1 MVLMRY
7 FETWIIQ
14 LYRALKMENDRA
26 VELNDA
32 CSSLHIIG
40 NGFVYGK
47 IKNSTQSTVLFVR
60 ILKAWHFKLRK
71 CISHQERSHLRILV
85 STKGAAIVK
94 WSSRTQIMRKRYFE
108 NILSLKSQ
116 DTGPRYPKLVPRDPN
131 FCLMIFLI
139 QP

>member
-1 MVLMRY
+1 MLISTKVS
-7 FETWIIQ
+7 FERIFSTALIPSTAIFLGSLNFYRQWALDSLLVQ
-14 LYRALKMENDRA
+14 LFCLSICTFLSNPPPLWPA
-26 VELNDA
+26 
-32 CSSLHIIG
+32 
-40 NGFVYGK
+40 
-47 IKNSTQSTVLFVR
+47 KNTFDWLQFLTY
-60 ILKAWHFKLRK
+60 
-71 CISHQERSHLRILV
+71 QERSHLRILV

-94 WSSRTQIMRKRYFE
+94 WSSGTQIMRKRYFE